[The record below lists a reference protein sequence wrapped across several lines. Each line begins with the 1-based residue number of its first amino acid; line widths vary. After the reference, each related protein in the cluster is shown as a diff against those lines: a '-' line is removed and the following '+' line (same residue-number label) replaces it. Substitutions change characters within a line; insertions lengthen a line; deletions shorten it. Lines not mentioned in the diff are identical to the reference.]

1 MAITA
6 ALVKE
11 LRERTGAGM
20 MECKKALVE
29 TNGDIEAAI
38 ELMRK
43 SGQAKAAKK
52 AGRIAAEGVVM
63 ISIADDGKRGV
74 MVEVNCETDFVAK
87 DGNFGAFADAV
98 AACALAS
105 DVADVDALV
114 ELPFEEEG
122 ATTIAQARE
131 ALVAKIG
138 ENIQVRRLVRFDDVQ
153 GQLYSYRHGVRIG
166 VVVELEGGDETLGRD
181 IAMHIAASSPLCV
194 ECRSGAGGHLGE
206 GARYLSRPGAGE
218 RKAGEHRRQDH
229 RGSGTQVHGRGDAA
243 RSGLRQGPGHDRR
256 EAAQAGRR
264 QGDSLRPRR
273 GRGGHRE
280 EGRRTSPRRSWLRS
294 AAAEALAPPSTDPP
308 EPNHVT
314 HLAYRRILLKLSGE
328 ALMGDGDYGID
339 PAVIGRLADEV
350 RDLVGRG
357 CPGCA
362 GDRRRQ
368 HLPRRGS
375 RRRRGWTG

>member
-74 MVEVNCETDFVAK
+74 MVEINCETDFVAK

-98 AACALAS
+98 AARALGS
-105 DVADVDALV
+105 EVADVDALV
-114 ELPFEEEG
+114 ELPFEEGG
-122 ATTIAQARE
+122 ATSIAQARE

-138 ENIQVRRLVRFDDVQ
+138 ENIQVRRLLRFDDVQ
-153 GQLYSYRHGVRIG
+153 GQLHSYRHGVRIG
-166 VVVELEGGDETLGRD
+166 VVVELAGGDETLGRD

-194 ECRSGAGGHLGE
+194 SADQVPSETLAKEREIFRAQALESGKPENIVDKIIEGRVRKYMEEVTLLGQAFVKDPDTTVEKLLKQAGAKVIRFARVEVGE
-206 GARYLSRPGAGE
+206 GVEKRTDNFAEEVMA
-218 RKAGEHRRQDH
+218 
-229 RGSGTQVHGRGDAA
+229 QV
-243 RSGLRQGPGHDRR
+243 
-256 EAAQAGRR
+256 
-264 QGDSLRPRR
+264 
-273 GRGGHRE
+273 RGG
-280 EGRRTSPRRSWLRS
+280 
-294 AAAEALAPPSTDPP
+294 
-308 EPNHVT
+308 
-314 HLAYRRILLKLSGE
+314 
-328 ALMGDGDYGID
+328 
-339 PAVIGRLADEV
+339 
-350 RDLVGRG
+350 
-357 CPGCA
+357 
-362 GDRRRQ
+362 
-368 HLPRRGS
+368 
-375 RRRRGWTG
+375 